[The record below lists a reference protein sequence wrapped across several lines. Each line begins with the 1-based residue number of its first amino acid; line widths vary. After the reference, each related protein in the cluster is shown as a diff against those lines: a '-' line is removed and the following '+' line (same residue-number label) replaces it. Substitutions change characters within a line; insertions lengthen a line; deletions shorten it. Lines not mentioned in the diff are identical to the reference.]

1 VNQQE
6 RCGSLPVGVRGF
18 PEHAVVAHPA
28 QRLDAI
34 KEILDRIEGR
44 PAQSVTISQGVTNE
58 QAVRVLELYNKLENG
73 GKDVG
78 LPINKPN

>member
-1 VNQQE
+1 M
-6 RCGSLPVGVRGF
+6 
-18 PEHAVVAHPA
+18 AHPA